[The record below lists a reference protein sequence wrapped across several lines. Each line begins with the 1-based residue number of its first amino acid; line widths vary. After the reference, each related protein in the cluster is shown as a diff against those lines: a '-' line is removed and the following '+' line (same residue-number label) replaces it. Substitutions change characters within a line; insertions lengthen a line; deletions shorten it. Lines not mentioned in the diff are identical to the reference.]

1 MKVLDMVGYHRK
13 DMGGSASKRLRAKGL
28 APCVLY
34 GGGQEN
40 VHFSVPMILFRDLVY
55 TPEVAFVNMDIE
67 GTEYRCI
74 LQDIQ
79 FHPVS
84 EMILHADFLL
94 LQDDKP
100 VRMNIPVRFVG
111 SSPGLLKGGKLVAK
125 KRKLKVEALPGN
137 MPSDIEVSVEGIEL
151 GESVKVRSINQSGF
165 TILDNDSVPVVSVM
179 VPRALRSAQS
189 KGEGEASIAE

>member
-1 MKVLDMVGYHRK
+1 MVGYLR
-13 DMGGSASKRLRAKGL
+13 DTVGGSSAKRLRAEAL

-34 GGGQEN
+34 GGEN
-40 VHFSVPMILFRDLVY
+40 ENIHFAVPMILFRDLVY
-55 TPEVAFVNMDIE
+55 TPEAVFVNMDIE

-74 LQDIQ
+74 LQDVQ

-111 SSPGLLKGGKLVAK
+111 SSPGLLQGGKLVTK
-125 KRKLKVEALPGN
+125 KRKLKVEALPAN
-137 MPSDIEVSVEGIEL
+137 MPSEIQVNVSGLEL
-151 GESVKVRSINQSGF
+151 GQSVKVGAIEKDNF
-165 TILDNDSVPVVSVM
+165 TILDNDSVPVGSVM
-179 VPRALRSAQS
+179 IPRSLRSAQS
-189 KGEGEASIAE
+189 KGGAEEEEA